1 MTDTQLY
8 LAIGL
13 PTLAVLIG
21 VLINASYWSAMN
33 GRMQSSESRMTAL
46 EARFTG
52 LEARFGALEARIEAK
67 FDILVGKVMEM
78 DNRLVRLEERL
89 RH

>member
-33 GRMQSSESRMTAL
+33 GRIQSLENRMTAL
-46 EARFTG
+46 VARFN
-52 LEARFGALEARIEAK
+52 ALGTRIEAK